1 MIYYLSKIIL
11 YITFLITSLQALADE
26 GMWLPILLDQLTIA
40 DMQSKGMKL
49 SSEDIYSINHSSMK
63 DAVLLFGS
71 GCTGEVVSEKGLV
84 LTNHHCGF
92 GQIQSHSSIEHNYI
106 KDGFWAMKQEN
117 ELVCPGLSVT
127 FIIRMEDVTSYALMG
142 VTDGMNELE
151 RQKQI
156 EINNKSIEQDAIKG
170 SHYGAYVRSFYSGNQ
185 YYLFITETYRDVR
198 LVGAPPQSIGNFGG
212 DEDNWI
218 WPRHA
223 ADFSLFRIYANQNN
237 EPAEYSAENV
247 PFKPRYFFP
256 ISLKGVKDG
265 DFTMVYGFPGRTTEY
280 ISSYAVDVIQNI
292 SDPQK
297 VAIRDAR
304 LNIWWNDMM
313 ANDSIRIK
321 YSAKYYGLSNAWK
334 KWQGE
339 IMGLKKADAI
349 EKKMTYETD
358 FNKRVQSNPQWQEN
372 YGNILPSL
380 KMVYDSIRIM
390 QPLIDYYNEA
400 LMSPEIFKIA
410 GIMRPLTDKSRIDT
424 TSQESMLKLI
434 EKIRAQCEAFFK
446 DYNAR
451 TDMKMTSAMVDLS
464 INNLTS
470 EQLPPLLIQSLHKY
484 DGQYDNYA
492 SDFFAKSFLDNEERV
507 ISLLNGYKKGREKKL
522 LKDPAFT
529 MAVALKDYYDQSL
542 LPSYLRLND
551 RLNVLNREYMRAQ
564 MEVMKDRRFYP
575 DANSTLRVAY
585 GKVEGY
591 QPRDAVEYNYY
602 TTIDGLVG
610 KYVPHDEFYDAPQ
623 RLLQLYEQKDFGAY
637 ADASGN
643 LRTCFIASNH
653 TTGGN
658 SGSPVLNGE
667 GQLIGTNF
675 DRCWEGTM
683 SDIYFDSSQ
692 CRNIT
697 LDVRY
702 TLFII
707 DKYAGA
713 GYLINE
719 MSIVK

>member
-1 MIYYLSKIIL
+1 MN
-11 YITFLITSLQALADE
+11 SLKAFADE
-26 GMWLPILLDQLTIA
+26 GMWLPLLLDQLTIA

-49 SSEDIYSINHSSMK
+49 SSEDIYSVNRSSMK

-71 GCTGEVVSEKGLV
+71 GCTGEVISDRGLV

-92 GQIQSHSSIEHNYI
+92 GQIQSHSSIEHDYI
-106 KDGFWAMKQEN
+106 KDGFWAMRQED
-117 ELVCPGLSVT
+117 ELICPGLSVT
-127 FIIRMEDVTSYALMG
+127 FIIKIEDVTSQALMG
-142 VTDGMNELE
+142 VTDGMSESE
-151 RQKQI
+151 RQQQI
-156 EINNKSIEQDAIKG
+156 EINNKTIEQKAILG
-170 SHYGAYVRSFYSGNQ
+170 SHYGAYVRGFYNGNQ
-185 YYLFITETYRDVR
+185 YYLFITETYKDVR

-212 DEDNWI
+212 DADNWM
-218 WPRHA
+218 WPRHT
-223 ADFSLFRIYANQNN
+223 ADFSLFRIYADKNN
-237 EPAEYSAENV
+237 RPAEYSAENV

-256 ISLKGVKDG
+256 ISMKGVQEG

-313 ANDSIRIK
+313 TNDSIRIK

-349 EKKMTYETD
+349 EKKMAYESD
-358 FNKRVQSNPQWQEN
+358 FNSRVLSNPEWQKN
-372 YGNILPSL
+372 YDQILPSL
-380 KMVYDSIRIM
+380 KIVYDSIRLL

-400 LMSPEIFKIA
+400 LMSPEIFRIA
-410 GIMRPLTDKSRIDT
+410 GIVKPFSDKTGIDT
-424 TSQESMLKLI
+424 TSSEGMFKLT
-434 EKIRAQCEAFFK
+434 EKAKAQVKAFFK
-446 DYNAR
+446 DYDAR
-451 TDMKMTSAMVDLS
+451 TDLKMTSEMINMS
-464 INNLTS
+464 I
-470 EQLPPLLIQSLHKY
+470 QRLPSDRLPKSFLQSLNKY
-484 DGQYDNYA
+484 DGDYGEYA
-492 SDFFAKSFLDNEERV
+492 SDIFAKSFLDNEALV
-507 ISLLNGYKKGREKKL
+507 LDFLNDYKKGREKIL
-522 LKDPAFT
+522 LQDPAFILAT
-529 MAVALKDYYDQSL
+529 ALKDHYDSSI
-542 LPSYLRLND
+542 LPAYMRLND
-551 RLNVLNREYMRAQ
+551 RLNIINREYMRAQ
-564 MEVMKDRRFYP
+564 MEIMRERRFYP

-591 QPRDAVEYNYY
+591 QPRDGVVYNYY

-610 KYVPHDEFYDAPQ
+610 KYFPNDEFYDAPE
-623 RLLQLYEQKDFGAY
+623 RLLQLYEQKDFGQY

-667 GQLIGTNF
+667 GQLVGTNF

-683 SDIYFDSSQ
+683 SDIYFDASQ
-692 CRNIT
+692 CRNIA

-702 TLFII
+702 TLFVI
-707 DKYAGA
+707 DKFAGA
-713 GYLINE
+713 DYLIDE
-719 MSIVK
+719 MFIVK